1 MVAKCSQESNPSS
14 LTWVYHVAK
23 PPCLSFLHSI
33 QPLSQPWS
41 VLQRWIK
48 LPFLGIW
55 FFPGSIC
62 ILRIFTRALSLGQ
75 RRVAYSFYSRVL
87 PLLSTFK
94 LSSHF
99 GWNLGTVGESP
110 IPSPG
115 QSWATGKPVWPT
127 LAPDPG
133 RSLKGQ
139 EAFLEVGPHH
149 CLPGKGSCFWNGV
162 AGSGSRVRKQWSCV
176 RCIKGARK

>member
-75 RRVAYSFYSRVL
+75 RRVALLLLLEVSSPSSAPLNFLLILAGTWGQSVRV
-87 PLLSTFK
+87 
-94 LSSHF
+94 
-99 GWNLGTVGESP
+99 
-110 IPSPG
+110 PSP
-115 QSWATGKPVWPT
+115 A
-127 LAPDPG
+127 LG
-133 RSLKGQ
+133 RAGPPESLFDLLWLLTQGG
-139 EAFLEVGPHH
+139 L
-149 CLPGKGSCFWNGV
+149 W
-162 AGSGSRVRKQWSCV
+162 RVRRHSWRSGLTTVCQERDPV
-176 RCIKGARK
+176 FGME